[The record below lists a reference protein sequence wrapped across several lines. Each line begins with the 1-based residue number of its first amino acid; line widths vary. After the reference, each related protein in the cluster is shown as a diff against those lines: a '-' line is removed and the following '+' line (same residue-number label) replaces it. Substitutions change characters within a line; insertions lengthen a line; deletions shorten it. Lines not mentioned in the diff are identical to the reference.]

1 MDNYTEGLF
10 CMKVKEGSEIIAEYT
25 SDLSSIRIYVGR
37 LTDHYKKFSKE
48 REYLVSYVSD
58 IELTEEEK
66 LNINLF
72 CKNLTNRL
80 NEDRK

>member
-1 MDNYTEGLF
+1 MANYIEGLF
-10 CMKVKEGSEIIAEYT
+10 SMKVKEGSEIIAEYT
-25 SDLSSIRIYVGR
+25 SDLSPIRIYVGK

-48 REYLVSYVSD
+48 KEYLVSYVSD
-58 IELTEEEK
+58 IELTEEEQ

-80 NEDRK
+80 NEDKE